1 MSLSLLLEQILNGII
16 LGSMYALMGGGLALI
31 YGTLRILNFAHGEFF
46 MLGGF
51 GIFFLYAQMGMSPFL
66 AIPLA
71 VLLVAFV
78 GMLFQRLTVHYLV
91 KKDGWAFSTIAATL
105 GFSIM
110 LQNLAL
116 ILWGERFQPVPYYIE
131 GTLAVGDLRMAYQRL
146 LVLGVASVALMAMAF
161 MLRYSRLGQAIRA
174 TAQDS
179 EAASVVGVPTA
190 HIRAITFGLG
200 AGLAALAATM
210 LSPLY
215 AVSPW
220 MGIPLMLKAFAVVI
234 LGGLG
239 SFTGAI
245 IAGFALGIVEAIGV
259 TLTAAEWRDVIS
271 FTFLIIFIWIR
282 PWGLFG
288 TAEQ

>member
-51 GIFFLYAQMGMSPFL
+51 GIFFLYAQLGMSPFL

-71 VLLVAFV
+71 VLMVAFV

-131 GTLAVGDLRMAYQRL
+131 GTLSVGDLRMAYQRL
-146 LVLGVASVALMAMAF
+146 LVLAVASVALMAMAF
-161 MLRYSRLGQAIRA
+161 MLRYTRLGQAIRA